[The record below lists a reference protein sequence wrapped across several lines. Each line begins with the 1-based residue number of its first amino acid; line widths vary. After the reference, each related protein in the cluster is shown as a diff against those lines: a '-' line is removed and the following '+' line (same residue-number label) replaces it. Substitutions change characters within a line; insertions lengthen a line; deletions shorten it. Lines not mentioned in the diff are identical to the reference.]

1 MVILVVSLP
10 AQTDSRPQV
19 GVHSAMQVF
28 VFPLHATF
36 NVASYAKLPDISY
49 ARGWGWDIAWK
60 GTYVG
65 WGVTAIIKYSL
76 VFVLPSLL
84 GVDPRFYFLGE

>member
-1 MVILVVSLP
+1 MVILVVSLQ
-10 AQTDSRPQV
+10 AQTDPRPQV
-19 GVHSAMQVF
+19 GVHTAVQVF
-28 VFPLHATF
+28 VYPLHGTF
-36 NVASYAKLPDISY
+36 CVASYAKLPDTPGT
-49 ARGWGWDIAWK
+49 RGWGWDIALK

>member
-1 MVILVVSLP
+1 
-10 AQTDSRPQV
+10 
-19 GVHSAMQVF
+19 MQVF
-28 VFPLHATF
+28 VYPLHATF
-36 NVASYAKLPDISY
+36 CVASYAKLPDISY
-49 ARGWGWDIAWK
+49 ARGWGWDIALK